1 MSFRKSV
8 ASHTVVTNT
17 LLNPVSS
24 FDLVSVLKTPNDLL
38 FGACSVI
45 LEGPLRIY
53 WVTGPL
59 AINLDCLCVN
69 FTVG

>member
-1 MSFRKSV
+1 M
-8 ASHTVVTNT
+8 ASHTVVTST
-17 LLNPVSS
+17 LNPVSA
-24 FDLVSVLKTPNDLL
+24 FDFMSVLKTPNDLL

-45 LEGPLRIY
+45 LEGPLRFY

-59 AINLDCLCVN
+59 AVNLECLCVN